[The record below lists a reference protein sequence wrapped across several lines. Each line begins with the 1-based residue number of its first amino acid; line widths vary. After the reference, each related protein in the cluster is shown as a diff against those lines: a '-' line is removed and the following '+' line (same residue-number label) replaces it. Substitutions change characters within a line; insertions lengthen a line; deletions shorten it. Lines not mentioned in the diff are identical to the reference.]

1 MMHNH
6 KGRCPLLFLVLQI
19 YKIKTADKVAF
30 CIKWITQC
38 KLTAFLNQ

>member
-19 YKIKTADKVAF
+19 YKIKTADKAAF
-30 CIKWITQC
+30 CISGSHS
-38 KLTAFLNQ
+38 AS